1 MRYARTSGDLDKY
14 LEREVKALAKKNPE
28 SEGAIVATLPKER
41 KKRPVDP
48 EREARRA
55 ARKAER
61 EAKKIIYSLLMKSY

>member
-1 MRYARTSGDLDKY
+1 MKQKHWR
-14 LEREVKALAKKNPE
+14 KNPE
-28 SEGAIVATLPKER
+28 SEGTIEATLPKER

-61 EAKKIIYSLLMKSY
+61 EAKNNIFLLMKSY